1 MMPCSWNPKAGRDE
15 PKVTKWDEK
24 VDASTVSLWDGHDY
38 HNHHWG
44 MSIDLNSCTGCGA
57 CVVACNV
64 ENNVSL
70 VGKKEV
76 IRRREMHWLRIDRY
90 YSSDGKHG
98 DYLAM
103 EKASENPEVVF
114 QPMLC
119 QHCNNAPCETVCPV
133 AATTR

>member
-1 MMPCSWNPKAGRDE
+1 
-15 PKVTKWDEK
+15 
-24 VDASTVSLWDGHDY
+24 
-38 HNHHWG
+38 